1 MKIDRQ
7 AVAVVPMAV
16 QVATILGVPPET
28 VRVTSGPE
36 GVEVDIGR
44 LTKQGFEVTGDVPTN
59 RRAQV
64 RAWAEALMEEG

>member
-1 MKIDRQ
+1 MKIDRK
-7 AVAVVPMAV
+7 VTTVVPLAV
-16 QVATILGVPPET
+16 QVAAILGVRSET

-36 GVEVDIGR
+36 GVEVDIGT
-44 LTKQGFEVTGDVPTN
+44 LTKEGFQVTGDVPTN